1 MKYSNEIEINLPRKK
16 VIELF
21 DNPDNMAKWQEGF
34 VSFEPLS
41 GKPGKEGSTAKL
53 KYKMG
58 KREVEMVE
66 TITKR
71 NLPDEFHGTY
81 EAKNVYNEVNNIFID
96 QGDSTKWVSDNVF
109 QFSGFMKLFAFFM
122 PGAFKKQ
129 SLKYMKDFKS
139 FAEND
144 GA

>member
-21 DNPDNMAKWQEGF
+21 DNTDNMAKWQEGF
-34 VSFEPLS
+34 VSFVPIN
-41 GKPGKEGSTAKL
+41 GKPGEEGSTAEL

-58 KREVEMVE
+58 KREVEMIE
-66 TITKR
+66 TIIKR
-71 NLPDEFHGTY
+71 NFPDEFHCTY
-81 EAKNVYNEVNNIFID
+81 EAKSVYNEVGNIFID
-96 QGDSTKWVSDNVF
+96 EGDSTRWVSDNVF

-129 SLKYMKDFKS
+129 SFKYMKDFKT
-139 FAEND
+139 FAEKEES
-144 GA
+144 